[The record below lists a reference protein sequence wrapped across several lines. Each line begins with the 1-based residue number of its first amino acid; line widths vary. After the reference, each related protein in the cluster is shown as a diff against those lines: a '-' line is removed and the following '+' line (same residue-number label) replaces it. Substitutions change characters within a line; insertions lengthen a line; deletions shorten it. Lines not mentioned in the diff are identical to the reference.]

1 MSIQTALLRIINE
14 GKGER
19 RRPTADVSG
28 AKPARPSSRMGK
40 RSKGR
45 VFKGEVMYEERWG
58 QRAVNGPGYFGLRGR
73 ERYQEG
79 YLDWGH
85 WVTKGEMGVTEQGTG

>member
-1 MSIQTALLRIINE
+1 MSIQTTLLRIINE

-19 RRPTADVSG
+19 RRSTANVQG
-28 AKPARPSSRMGK
+28 AKPTSPSSKMGEHS
-40 RSKGR
+40 RGR
-45 VFKGEVMYEERWG
+45 VFKGEVMYEEQWR

-79 YLDWGH
+79 YLDWGQ
-85 WVTKGEMGVTEQGTG
+85 WARQIARKDLK

>member
-1 MSIQTALLRIINE
+1 MSIQTTLLRIISE

-19 RRPTADVSG
+19 RRSTADVQG
-28 AKPARPSSRMGK
+28 AKPTSPSSKMGK
-40 RSKGR
+40 HSRCS
-45 VFKGEVMYEERWG
+45 VFKGEVMYEEQWG
-58 QRAVNGPGYFGLRGR
+58 QRAVNGPGYSGLRGR

-79 YLDWGH
+79 YLDWEH